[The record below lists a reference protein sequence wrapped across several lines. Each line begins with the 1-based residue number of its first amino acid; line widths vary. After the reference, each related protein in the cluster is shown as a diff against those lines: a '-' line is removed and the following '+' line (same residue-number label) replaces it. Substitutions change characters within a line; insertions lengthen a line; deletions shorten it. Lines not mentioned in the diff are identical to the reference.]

1 MRSRSDATGPKK
13 EGLETKTQDIYIR
26 SVAPANE
33 RTMVR
38 QIFDHLHLFQPIT
51 GHQFWRYKF
60 RHAIV
65 DL

>member
-26 SVAPANE
+26 SVAPANK

-51 GHQFWRYKF
+51 GHQF
-60 RHAIV
+60 
-65 DL
+65 